1 MRIEIWTDVICPW
14 CGLGEHRLHEALRR
28 FDHAGEVE
36 VVHRSFQL
44 DERAPVGSTRAVRE
58 MLVSDKGLAR
68 HEVDRLVTRIERL
81 AHAEGLQPYIVGD
94 NRVGNTSLA
103 HQLAAWASAHGRGAE
118 TWAALYKAYFGEAR
132 SIFDVD
138 SLVTIAGELGLDRKA
153 AREVLVSERYAGQVR
168 AEGREARELGASG
181 VPFIVIDRRY
191 AIAGAQPVHT
201 IVEALDAA
209 WKQRSSPAQ
218 VGATEARDGSCG
230 PDGCSP

>member
-14 CGLGEHRLHEALRR
+14 CGLGEHRLQEALRR

-44 DERAPVGSTRAVRE
+44 DERAPLGSTRAVRE
-58 MLVSDKGLAR
+58 MLVSDKGLAS

-81 AHAEGLQPYIVGD
+81 AHAEGLRPYVVGD

-103 HQLAAWASAHGRGAE
+103 HQLAAWATLQGRGAE
-118 TWAALYKAYFGEAR
+118 TWAALYKAYFGQAR

-138 SLVTIAGELGLDRKA
+138 SLVTIAGELGLDPLA
-153 AREVLVSERYAGQVR
+153 AREALVSGRHAGQVR

-191 AIAGAQPVHT
+191 AIAGAQPVGT
-201 IVEALDAA
+201 ILEALEAA
-209 WKQRSSPAQ
+209 WTESRALPERSAS
-218 VGATEARDGSCG
+218 EARDGICG